1 MKEFTNPLYEGT
13 FFDSKYNGLFFAG
26 DTTLKMTGN
35 SAPIPQPAWPLGPCD
50 LWRDYWCR
58 YQNNKNT
65 KSTSQLE
72 IQAVQDSFRWR
83 VPTLFVTKSKTKIS
97 NLSPAIKNFAKK
109 CNSWPIRDV
118 ESSRKYFIDKNISS
132 SFHFQVQNN

>member
-1 MKEFTNPLYEGT
+1 MIKFLTRTFLLFTY
-13 FFDSKYNGLFFAG
+13 
-26 DTTLKMTGN
+26 LKF

-72 IQAVQDSFRWR
+72 IQAVQDCFSCSA
-83 VPTLFVTKSKTKIS
+83 VTHCGPCTNFGLSNHS
-97 NLSPAIKNFAKK
+97 ENLSKQL
-109 CNSWPIRDV
+109 V
-118 ESSRKYFIDKNISS
+118 SRNQELREKMQQLAN
-132 SFHFQVQNN
+132 QRR